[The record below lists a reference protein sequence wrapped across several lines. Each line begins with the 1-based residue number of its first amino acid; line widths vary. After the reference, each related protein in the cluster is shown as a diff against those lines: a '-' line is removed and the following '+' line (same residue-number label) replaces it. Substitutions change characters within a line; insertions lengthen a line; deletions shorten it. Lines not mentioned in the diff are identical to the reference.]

1 MTKQESKMKT
11 SMKTGLWLLLAA
23 ALSSLATAA
32 VLQASQVFKE
42 APRIIPR
49 GVHLQSPQLDSELV
63 RKTKEETAKAIKRG
77 EELWT
82 DRSLGSNG
90 QNCNICHADGSA
102 THPETYPKYKQ
113 QFGRVVTAQE
123 FINWCLIVALRGQ
136 KQPLGGEVL
145 TALEAYQAYS
155 NRGQELEIGV
165 PGP

>member
-1 MTKQESKMKT
+1 MKAKFET
-11 SMKTGLWLLLAA
+11 VLPVLLAVLILA
-23 ALSSLATAA
+23 DLAFHGVGELQAATAA
-32 VLQASQVFKE
+32 SPATTATK
-42 APRIIPR
+42 APR

-63 RKTKEETAKAIKRG
+63 RKTREETAKAIKRG
-77 EELWT
+77 EELWS

-136 KQPLGGEVL
+136 KQPIGGEVL
-145 TALEAYQAYS
+145 TALEAYQAYT
-155 NRGQELEIGV
+155 NRGEMLEIGV